1 MGDHARVD
9 VGGGDLEVV
18 EAGEAGRDQG
28 VDDRPWLI
36 ALRRH
41 LTETGARREVHAGA
55 DDQHAAD
62 APIRLQPLRHRQA
75 EVHEVARL
83 DRRVGA
89 QPARAI
95 EIGDGVG
102 RMFRPLGDELLL
114 VDEAH
119 RAQVLGG
126 ERRLQ
131 IRTLW
136 NGLSQQVPEVSQP
149 RVFSGLVERPLD
161 SNLIER
167 PFERGDPRTYG
178 GWHPRR
184 IELRRVQEFAA
195 LRWVER
201 LDERAGTDRRLDRRK
216 RGEARGLQQVED
228 QVVEISLTDPA
239 QVLSVRALDVLLK
252 PVRAE
257 TGALE
262 ARGQRRDVGPDD
274 DREAAPWPNPG
285 DVSRLAPIAS
295 AAQMRTVAGRSVTA
309 APGGARRG
317 PRRVLGRCS

>member
-9 VGGGDLEVV
+9 VDGGDLEVV
-18 EAGEAGRDQG
+18 EAGEPGRHQG

-41 LTETGARREVHAGA
+41 FTETGARREVHAGA
-55 DDQHAAD
+55 DDQHACGCANPAA
-62 APIRLQPLRHRQA
+62 APSHRQA

-95 EIGDGVG
+95 RIGDGVG

-126 ERRLQ
+126 ERPLPNPPALG
-131 IRTLW
+131 TA
-136 NGLSQQVPEVSQP
+136 SASQVPEVSQP
-149 RVFSGLVERPLD
+149 RVFTGLVERPLD

-201 LDERAGTDRRLDRRK
+201 LDERAGTERRLDRRK

-228 QVVEISLTDPA
+228 EVVE
-239 QVLSVRALDVLLK
+239 VALADALPVLLVD
-252 PVRAE
+252 PLYVA
-257 TGALE
+257 TGTQK
-262 ARGQRRDVGPDD
+262 R
-274 DREAAPWPNPG
+274 
-285 DVSRLAPIAS
+285 
-295 AAQMRTVAGRSVTA
+295 
-309 APGGARRG
+309 
-317 PRRVLGRCS
+317 

>member
-18 EAGEAGRDQG
+18 EAGEAGRYQG

-36 ALRRH
+36 ALGRH
-41 LTETGARREVHAGA
+41 FTETSARREIHAGT
-55 DDQHAAD
+55 DDEHAAD
-62 APIRLQPLRHRQA
+62 AAVRLQPLRHRQA
-75 EVHEVARL
+75 EVHQVARL
-83 DRRVGA
+83 DRRIGA

-131 IRTLW
+131 VRPFW
-136 NGLSQQVPEVSQP
+136 NGLSQQIPEVPQP
-149 RVFSGLVERPLD
+149 RVLRPGSIERPL
-161 SNLIER
+161 
-167 PFERGDPRTYG
+167 ERGDPRTDR

-201 LDERAGTDRRLDRRK
+201 LDERAGTDRGLDGRK
-216 RGEARGLQQVED
+216 CREARRLEQVED
-228 QVVEISLTDPA
+228 EVVE
-239 QVLSVRALDVLLK
+239 VALADALPVLLVD
-252 PVRAE
+252 PLNVGGEFSGLEPPR
-257 TGALE
+257 LE
-262 ARGQRRDVGPDD
+262 AR
-274 DREAAPWPNPG
+274 
-285 DVSRLAPIAS
+285 
-295 AAQMRTVAGRSVTA
+295 T
-309 APGGARRG
+309 
-317 PRRVLGRCS
+317 